1 MMKQIK
7 LMNKKKIKI
16 DDLKDKIFEL
26 KKRTIPVDLFEIQL
40 YNLELS
46 YKNDKIS
53 WEKYIHEQ
61 HNNNK
66 MI

>member
-1 MMKQIK
+1 MKQIK

-40 YNLELS
+40 VNLELS

-61 HNNNK
+61 QINNK